1 MKTILITGINGFLG
15 SSLAKALAPDYQ
27 ILGLEYSLENLF
39 RIKDENHEVWSV
51 ENGIPEEPFNKYQI
65 DVVIHTATFY
75 GKNEDITKMAK
86 ANLFLPFEL
95 LDKAIKNNCGL
106 FINTDTVLDRFTNVY
121 SLTKRQFQ
129 EWCFI
134 RSNEIKVINMQLEH
148 FYGPGASSTNF
159 ISLMIE
165 RLKKNQ
171 PQIELTAGEQ
181 KRDFIY
187 IDDVVNAYT
196 HILSNISSIADNYT
210 SFQVCSGELCTI
222 KNLMIELKTIINS
235 NSSLNFGAVPYRENE
250 LMLSETDNSG
260 LINLGWK
267 PQTTIKEGL
276 KKTI

>member
-15 SSLAKALAPDYQ
+15 SSLAKALAPDYK

-39 RIKDENHEVWSV
+39 RIKYENYEVWSV
-51 ENGIPEEPFNKYQI
+51 EDGIPDEPFTKHKI
-65 DVVIHTATFY
+65 DIVIHTATFY
-75 GKNEDITKMAK
+75 GKSEDITKMAQ
-86 ANLFLPFEL
+86 ANLLLPFEL
-95 LDKAIKNNCGL
+95 LDKSIQYGVVL
-106 FINTDTVLDRFTNVY
+106 FVNTDTVLDRFTNVY

-134 RSNEIKVINMQLEH
+134 RSNAIKVINMQLEH

-171 PQIELTAGEQ
+171 PQIDLTAGEQ
-181 KRDFIY
+181 LRDFIY
-187 IDDVVNAYT
+187 IDDVVNAYK
-196 HILSNISSIADNYT
+196 HILLNISSIADNYT
-210 SFQVCSGELCTI
+210 SFQVCSGELWTI
-222 KNLMIELKTIINS
+222 KNLMLELKELTNS
-235 NSSLNFGAVPYRENE
+235 NSILNFGAIPYRDNE

-260 LINLGWK
+260 LIKLGWK
-267 PQTTIKEGL
+267 PQNTICEGL